1 MENKTYDVFIS
12 YSREDIETARKIC
25 AAFDKVGI
33 TYFIDMQ
40 GIGGG
45 QEFPLELATAIRDCS
60 LFLFLAS
67 KNSYHS
73 KFTDAEITF
82 AFKKKKRNQI
92 IPYIIDNSKLPIQLE
107 FVFSSINWCTQKSHP
122 IEPDLVNDI
131 LSLLNHSAPELE
143 QKVEKYPKKKNTLL
157 LQKVKILNLIE
168 KYKKGIILFTLSLLM
183 AILIIYSFSNNEN
196 STQFKTIYKAAI
208 TGDAKSQNQLGLIYE
223 KGLDDI
229 AIDKEEAVKWY
240 QRAAEQGF
248 PEALDNLGNCFYQ
261 GIGVSLNYKEAVKWY
276 TKAAE
281 QGYNISQNRL
291 GNCYFHG
298 KGVEKNYKTAFKW
311 YTKAANQGNVNAL
324 DNLGYCYFH
333 GKGVEKNYSE
343 AVKWYRKAAEQ
354 GLSTAQ
360 YNLAQC
366 YEFGLGIQ
374 EDYTE
379 AIKWYRKAA
388 EQGSKQAAEK
398 AKMLENKLPKQ

>member
-92 IPYIIDNSKLPIQLE
+92 IPYIIDNSELPIQLE

-168 KYKKGIILFTLSLLM
+168 KS
-183 AILIIYSFSNNEN
+183 
-196 STQFKTIYKAAI
+196 
-208 TGDAKSQNQLGLIYE
+208 
-223 KGLDDI
+223 
-229 AIDKEEAVKWY
+229 
-240 QRAAEQGF
+240 
-248 PEALDNLGNCFYQ
+248 
-261 GIGVSLNYKEAVKWY
+261 
-276 TKAAE
+276 
-281 QGYNISQNRL
+281 
-291 GNCYFHG
+291 
-298 KGVEKNYKTAFKW
+298 
-311 YTKAANQGNVNAL
+311 
-324 DNLGYCYFH
+324 
-333 GKGVEKNYSE
+333 
-343 AVKWYRKAAEQ
+343 
-354 GLSTAQ
+354 
-360 YNLAQC
+360 
-366 YEFGLGIQ
+366 
-374 EDYTE
+374 
-379 AIKWYRKAA
+379 
-388 EQGSKQAAEK
+388 
-398 AKMLENKLPKQ
+398 